1 MHSALQLKNRTGLD
15 VSERLRLRD
24 RRRGWLYAGC
34 GMLVVSTDSFFVRWS
49 RAEVWDLVF
58 WVALISLVTYLVT
71 GSHSE
76 SMNPIRSWRRFPVP
90 LTAIAVLSTVSQV
103 SYITAVTRTTVS
115 NVVVIVGAS
124 PVMVALVG
132 RIFFGEKT
140 SRRVWTAILVTFVG
154 MTVIVAGS
162 VGDPNLDGDLLAV
175 AAVLA
180 FSIGVNVWRRW
191 PEMSRI
197 VGLSMAAVL
206 SVVIASFF
214 ASPLS
219 LDGRAYLACVGM
231 GLMNP
236 LGRLLHTN
244 APRYAPAAEV
254 ALFTPVETVAA
265 TLWAWL
271 AFSEVPEVG
280 TVVGALIIIAG
291 VLYGTVTAREQ
302 GR

>member
-1 MHSALQLKNRTGLD
+1 
-15 VSERLRLRD
+15 
-24 RRRGWLYAGC
+24 
-34 GMLVVSTDSFFVRWS
+34 MLVVSTDSFFVRWS

-58 WVALISLVTYLVT
+58 WVALISLVTYFVT
-71 GSHSE
+71 GSRSE
-76 SMNPIRSWRRFPVP
+76 SMNPIRSWRRFPIP
-90 LTAIAVLSTVSQV
+90 LTAIAVLSTVSQI

-124 PVMVALVG
+124 PVTVALVG
-132 RIFFGEKT
+132 RVFFSEKT
-140 SRRVWTAILVTFVG
+140 SRRVWTAIVLTFAG

-162 VGDPNLDGDLLAV
+162 VGEPNFDGDLLAV

-180 FSIGVNVWRRW
+180 FSIGVNIWRRW

-206 SVVIASFF
+206 SVVVASFF
-214 ASPLS
+214 ASPLA
-219 LDGRAYLACVGM
+219 LDGRAYLACLGM
-231 GLMNP
+231 GLLNP

-265 TLWAWL
+265 SVWAWL
-271 AFSEVPEVG
+271 AFSEVPAVG
-280 TVVGALIIIAG
+280 TVIGAVIIVAG
-291 VLYGTVTAREQ
+291 VLYGTIASRE
-302 GR
+302 RRR

>member
-1 MHSALQLKNRTGLD
+1 ML
-15 VSERLRLRD
+15 ERLRLRG
-24 RRRGWLYAGC
+24 RSRGWLYAGC
-34 GMLVVSTDSFFVRWS
+34 GMLVVSTDSLFVRWS

-58 WVALISLVTYLVT
+58 WVSLISLVTYFVT
-71 GSHSE
+71 GSRSE
-76 SMNPIRSWRRFPVP
+76 SMNPIRSWRRFPIP
-90 LTAIAVLSTVSQV
+90 LTAIAVLATVSQV

-132 RIFFGEKT
+132 RIFFGERT
-140 SRRVWTAILVTFVG
+140 SRRVWTAIVLTFGG

-162 VGDPNLDGDLLAV
+162 VGEPNLDGDLLAV
-175 AAVLA
+175 AAVVA
-180 FSIGVNVWRRW
+180 FSISVNVWRRW

-197 VGLSMAAVL
+197 VGLSMSAVL

-219 LDGRAYLACVGM
+219 LDGRVYLACLGM
-231 GLMNP
+231 GVLNP

-265 TLWAWL
+265 SVWAWL
-271 AFSEVPEVG
+271 AFSEVPAVG
-280 TVVGALIIIAG
+280 TVIGAVIIVAG
-291 VLYGTVTAREQ
+291 VLYGTIASRE
-302 GR
+302 RRR